1 MDRVASS
8 NNGPGTSSVSLVPLI
23 PSKYKYRKVKINGE
37 TREIAYIDPLQ
48 NTRQGE
54 ADPKTIE
61 LITRFLTSQGLSLDA
76 AREPAFINLV
86 RYLSRDCLIPSQ
98 FEMKTFLTR
107 TMESMKQRPIVHFQR
122 GCGPLGLTIDYIGT
136 DQKYL
141 VYSIHWFKEIS
152 ERQNIVYFRR
162 LSLADIHDSCS
173 LLIPPRESVD
183 STSFGSVKFSS
194 IVLPNEEAFK
204 LVVDSRVG
212 KRYYICFHNH
222 MTSFV
227 KQLMNIYEF
236 GTGITKLKELV
247 RFIRERVQFYAIFRK
262 IRVARNMKH
271 DVPIIKDEENWEET
285 FLFLTN
291 CLAMHDVFYDYADE
305 IGYASYISNST
316 FNYLIYFQRLL
327 QQCVNICKE
336 LSQPGNSI
344 SQAIPKIIEL
354 KNYILSSTMGY
365 RFEYTVQEQ
374 MMSVFHNITHGLSH
388 YMYETA
394 SLLDPR
400 YAYGKTFTEEKW
412 LNVERRVVDEF
423 TRLGEAGYN
432 NIYPK
437 STCDQRAKSI
447 KENFAIFRQMLALG
461 VDSEE
466 DPFQWWGQRHKAME
480 TLSNVARQYLA
491 SPATSVN
498 ASTYFG
504 STGKFD
510 HICESLSFNDLDN
523 YLNTA
528 GVQQKYFGK
537 GASEKQIAP
546 ELAESLRVTACRM
559 HQHYETSMKDKL
571 YVPRINLQIR
581 DKLYVPRTNLQDP
594 RLLGQDLANS
604 FESKPSTLSNNKGPV
619 ALFPVQLISNPN
631 APNRSMSPYSNI
643 PTHLKKPTRPQGN
656 QPALSAAL
664 FGLKTSNSNR
674 PAGGA
679 DQQVS
684 KATNGFSEER
694 KPMDLL
700 EQITSFVEIEK
711 EVKEEPIEEDEMLA
725 ESFGESVL
733 PGPSTSAPPQ
743 LRRVFHRPT
752 HHAPSTST
760 PALLPIKKLIRVTNP
775 GPNGV
780 TRQVLQKIGTG
791 IAPKT
796 ASRTPPMKFPVALT
810 GRPSGPLH
818 FPSTS
823 QHCPIEDKPTDI
835 ALTKPDGHK
844 RTNLFEV
851 KEEIAEVAGM
861 LDDSEGLGKMYDEA
875 LEYSAAF
882 DMPRQRHRDPHNSR
896 RCCICT
902 AVEKDDHLKNV
913 TMDNEKLLLILGCV
927 FREEISMIDAREF
940 LTRPAKTYVCLFHFK
955 ETIDTLYE
963 KLQVTCP
970 DDIHK
975 CSGDILQRTYQS
987 MHELRAHT
995 TLTQCVKILHDF
1007 SERYDHMRA
1016 PSKQDLLDYYTTLV
1030 EPPCDEPRVEVVE
1043 EEIKPKKLRQPRKQV
1058 LEIDQHDKTVK
1069 VIEKDEFQ
1077 LPNEKQDTTGN
1088 EDIEFPATCR
1098 YCSKQY
1104 SRLSM
1109 IPVPRGTDIRARW
1122 IAKLGPEFEKR
1133 LQPDENFVCRDHFA
1147 VEAFGT
1153 RGRLSKGSMP
1163 LAETEKVE
1171 ITYKIQGNDFLKLN
1185 EEKSGENL
1193 TASIDL
1199 EKVQK
1204 KTKVVKTPKR
1214 KTEKPVKEDDSSTDE
1229 STSRPERN
1237 RRAPK
1242 RLSSPGPPT
1251 EEPAPISKKPRR
1263 RQTKNPG
1270 MAWEFSGGVV
1280 PSSSYHPEQL
1290 NSLV

>member
-1 MDRVASS
+1 MDRSASS
-8 NNGPGTSSVSLVPLI
+8 SYDPGTSSASFEPLI
-23 PSKYKYRKVKINGE
+23 PSKYKYRTVTINGVQ
-37 TREIAYIDPLQ
+37 RKLAYTDSSQ

-61 LITRFLTSQGLSLDA
+61 LITRFLTSQGLSLEC
-76 AREPAFINLV
+76 AREPAFMNLV
-86 RYLSRDCLIPSQ
+86 RYLSRDCQIPSQ
-98 FEMKTFLTR
+98 FEMKTFLTK
-107 TMESMKQRPIVHFQR
+107 TTESMKQRPIVHFQR

-162 LSLADIHDSCS
+162 LSLADIQDSGS

-183 STSFGSVKFSS
+183 STSFGTVKFSS

-204 LVVDSRVG
+204 LVIDSRVG
-212 KRYYICFHNH
+212 KRYYICFHYH

-236 GTGITKLKELV
+236 GRGLTQLKDLV

-262 IRVARNMKH
+262 IKVARNMKH
-271 DVPIIKDEENWEET
+271 DVPVIKNEQSWEET

-305 IGYASYISNST
+305 IGYPNYISNST

-327 QQCVNICKE
+327 QQCINICKE
-336 LSQPGNSI
+336 LSQSGNSI
-344 SQAIPKIIEL
+344 SQAIPKIIDL
-354 KNYILSSTMGY
+354 KNYILSSKMGY
-365 RFEYTVQEQ
+365 RFEYTVQEL

-394 SLLDPR
+394 SLFDPR
-400 YAYGKTFTEEKW
+400 YAYGKTFSEEKW
-412 LNVERRVVDEF
+412 LNLEKRVVDEF
-423 TRLGEAGYN
+423 TRLGENNYN

-437 STCDQRAKSI
+437 STCDQRSKFI
-447 KENFAIFRQMLALG
+447 KENFAIFRQMLSLG
-461 VDSEE
+461 VDAEE
-466 DPFQWWGQRHKAME
+466 DPFHWWGQRHKAME

-504 STGKFD
+504 SNGKFD
-510 HICESLSFNDLDN
+510 HICESVTFQDLDI
-523 YLNTA
+523 YLNNA
-528 GVQQKYFGK
+528 GVQQRYVGK
-537 GASEKQIAP
+537 GAYEKEIAP
-546 ELAESLRVTACRM
+546 ELAESLRITACRM
-559 HQHYETSMKDKL
+559 HQHYETSMKDT
-571 YVPRINLQIR
+571 
-581 DKLYVPRTNLQDP
+581 LYVPRTQLKDP
-594 RLLGQDLANS
+594 RLLGQDSANA
-604 FESKPSTLSNNKGPV
+604 FESKSSTLSNNKRPV

-631 APNRSMSPYSNI
+631 AQNRSMSPYSNV
-643 PTHLKKPTRPQGN
+643 PTQLKKPTRPLGN

-674 PAGGA
+674 PAGAA

-684 KATNGFSEER
+684 KETKCFSEER

-711 EVKEEPIEEDEMLA
+711 EVKEEIIEEDEMLA

-733 PGPSTSAPPQ
+733 PSPSTSATPQ

-752 HHAPSTST
+752 HQGPSTST
-760 PALLPIKKLIRVTNP
+760 PALLPIKKLIRVSNP
-775 GPNGV
+775 GPNGA
-780 TRQVLQKIGTG
+780 TRQVSSKIGTG
-791 IAPKT
+791 TASKT

-810 GRPSGPLH
+810 GKPSGPLH
-818 FPSTS
+818 LPSTS
-823 QHCPIEDKPTDI
+823 QHCPIEEKPTDI
-835 ALTKPDGHK
+835 ALTKPDTHK
-844 RTNLFEV
+844 SAGLFEV
-851 KEEIAEVAGM
+851 KDEIAEVAEM
-861 LDDSEGLGKMYDEA
+861 LDDTEGLGKIYDEA
-875 LEYSAAF
+875 LEYSASLN
-882 DMPRQRHRDPHNSR
+882 MPKQRHRDIHNSR

-902 AVEKDDHLKNV
+902 GVEKDEHLKNV

-927 FREEISMIDAREF
+927 FRKEISMIDAHEF
-940 LTRPAKTYVCLFHFK
+940 LTRPAKTYVCHFHFK
-955 ETIDTLYE
+955 ETIDTLYDR
-963 KLQVTCP
+963 LQITCP

-975 CSGDILQRTYQS
+975 CSADILEKTFRS
-987 MHELRAHT
+987 MRELRAHT
-995 TLTQCVKILHDF
+995 TFTQYIKILHDF
-1007 SERYDHMRA
+1007 AERYDHMRR

-1030 EPPCDEPRVEVVE
+1030 EPSSDEPIVEAVE

-1122 IAKLGPEFEKR
+1122 VAKLGPEFEKR
-1133 LQPDENFVCRDHFA
+1133 LQPDENFVCREHFA
-1147 VEAFGT
+1147 QEAFGT

-1163 LAETEKVE
+1163 MAETEKVE

-1185 EEKSGENL
+1185 EEKSGENM

-1204 KTKVVKTPKR
+1204 KTKVVKNAKR
-1214 KTEKPVKEDDSSTDE
+1214 KTEKPSNSKDDDSSTDE

-1242 RLSSPGPPT
+1242 RLTSPEPPN
-1251 EEPAPISKKPRR
+1251 EEPAIISKKPRR

-1270 MAWEFSGGVV
+1270 IAWEFTGGVV